1 MYNTILSTI
10 QMNPE
15 QVYENIRSGVVPE
28 FNGTTT
34 ESLRKFHNWIKL
46 QLILDA
52 KRMTFGTK
60 LLDVAVGRGGDILKW
75 SKAKFR
81 YVTGFDS
88 DSKSIYEKNDF
99 DGAIKRYSGVKS
111 QMNMP
116 KCYFWN
122 LSATDPFILTKLNGK
137 DRDCT
142 YDVVS
147 CQFSFHYFV
156 QDIDIVLNMI
166 AKKLRTGG
174 VFIGTAMN
182 GERVKQILSKGN
194 IKNNAMIVECVDENM
209 YTFTMNSEKTSRET
223 YFEYRGASTEYYL
236 YKEYFIEKCKTFNL
250 FPVIISDF
258 HEWNKKY
265 TGQELSLEDMY
276 CSFLNFSF
284 MFQKY

>member
-1 MYNTILSTI
+1 
-10 QMNPE
+10 MNSN
-15 QVYENIRSGVVPE
+15 QIYENILSGNVPE
-28 FNGTTT
+28 LNNTST

-46 QLILDA
+46 QLILDS
-52 KRMTFGTK
+52 KRMTNGTK

-75 SKAKFR
+75 SKARFK

-99 DGAIKRYSGVKS
+99 DGAIKRYTGVKS

-122 LSATDPFILTKLNGK
+122 LSATDPFILNKLNGK
-137 DRDCT
+137 DRDCI

-156 QDIDIVLNMI
+156 KEIDIVLDMI
-166 AKKLRTGG
+166 SKKLKPGG
-174 VFIGTAMN
+174 IFIGTAMN
-182 GERVKQILSKGN
+182 GERVKQILSNGN
-194 IKNNAMIVECVDENM
+194 IKNNAMTIEHVDENM
-209 YTFTMNSEKTSRET
+209 YAFTMNSEKTSRET

-236 YKEYFIEKCKTFNL
+236 YKDYFIEKCKTFNL
-250 FPVIISDF
+250 LPVMITDF

-265 TGQELSLEDMY
+265 TGQELTVEDMY

-284 MFQKY
+284 LFQKP